1 MFYFRAGNIETRT
14 PWNEPTMMAFK
25 SWWGQL
31 KKATNLD
38 DYKVYLVGSFA
49 EKVYGAN
56 IKTNDIDIILR
67 GEIKSYPNLKDVLDK
82 AMILGFQNKLLID
95 IKWQNQNLYQEHLA
109 IRKKCQRIQKT
120 EKFTRIKNFTEYEA
134 RDINTPRTITRYET
148 KYRVTPL
155 PCGLYQMDGYD
166 YRTIAKAKKRVQEDI
181 YSGVHLD
188 IKNAFR

>member
-95 IKWQNQNLYQEHLA
+95 IKWQNQNLYQEQFSY
-109 IRKKCQRIQKT
+109 KKKVSTNT
-120 EKFTRIKNFTEYEA
+120 EN
-134 RDINTPRTITRYET
+134 
-148 KYRVTPL
+148 
-155 PCGLYQMDGYD
+155 
-166 YRTIAKAKKRVQEDI
+166 
-181 YSGVHLD
+181 
-188 IKNAFR
+188 